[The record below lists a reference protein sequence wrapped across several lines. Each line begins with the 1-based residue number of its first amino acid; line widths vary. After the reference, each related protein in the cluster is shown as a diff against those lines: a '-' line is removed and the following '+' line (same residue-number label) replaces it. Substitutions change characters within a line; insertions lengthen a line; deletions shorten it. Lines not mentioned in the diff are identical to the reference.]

1 VVGHPMQHFAV
12 WFGGSLLASTP
23 DFYNVLPSPSCH
35 PFSVAGTIT
44 KHMMFLL
51 RKILCLL
58 YSKMHTSIQKINRQ
72 KEGQSRLGLF
82 IGHQAQLDAHILF

>member
-1 VVGHPMQHFAV
+1 MQHFAV
-12 WFGGSLLASTP
+12 WFGGSLVASTP

-51 RKILCLL
+51 RKILCLV
-58 YSKMHTSIQKINRQ
+58 YSKMHTSMQKINRQ
-72 KEGQSRLGLF
+72 KIRGSPGLF